1 MGSGGDRETLGR
13 LVRQHAATSA
23 LLGVG
28 FVPSYRAGG
37 AGGSAGLAGA
47 EVETKPFAADADCS
61 EPVDTESVAPEQA
74 EQDEAVASVDPA
86 ASVDTAASVD
96 PAALGDPG
104 ERLEALRLRYIEDAP
119 HAAFD
124 TSFTNI
130 VFGEGDPCA
139 RLMFVGEAPGAD
151 EDKSGRPF
159 VGRAGQLLDK
169 MIVAMGLSRES
180 VYIANVLK
188 TRPPDNR
195 TPSLEEARAC
205 APYLFEQIG
214 IVSPDVI
221 VTLGRS
227 ASQLLLGT
235 EESMGRL
242 RGRWAAFPPASPL
255 VPVDGLEPIAVM
267 PTYHPAYLLRQYTAD
282 NRALVWSDLQQ
293 VMGRLGTG

>member
-61 EPVDTESVAPEQA
+61 EPVDTEPVAPEQA
-74 EQDEAVASVDPA
+74 EQDGAV
-86 ASVDTAASVD
+86 ASVD